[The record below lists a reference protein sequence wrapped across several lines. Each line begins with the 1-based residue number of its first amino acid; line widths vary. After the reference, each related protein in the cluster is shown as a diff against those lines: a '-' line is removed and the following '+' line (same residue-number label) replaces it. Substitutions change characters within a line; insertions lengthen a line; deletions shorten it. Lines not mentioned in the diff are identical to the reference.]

1 MIPKNP
7 LQFEYDPAKDV
18 MTIEGVRYGGDMFRG
33 LAGLSEHDM
42 LTIKRSG
49 NGLLFSKV
57 DLTPVSAVASGN

>member
-1 MIPKNP
+1 MNPKKP

-18 MTIEGVRYGGDMFRG
+18 LTVEGVRYNADMFRG
-33 LAGLSEHDM
+33 LASLSEHDM

-57 DLTPVSAVASGN
+57 DLAPLSVAVAG